1 MIYQN
6 NLIIY
11 FDDIRFKKIKN
22 QLSSILLHIK
32 LNWIIFMRNQKIR
45 ITKQHLI
52 HIEKQDLRDD

>member
-32 LNWIIFMRNQKIR
+32 LNWIILMRNQKIR